1 MNKRMEA
8 LNISEINI
16 NDDMTKEFCNGWMI
30 YHAPERKRKKN
41 LAEKICK
48 DLKHISH
55 LIKAEPEN
63 VELGLLLELD
73 KLNEKFKSSV
83 SSKSSISSHAWNIG
97 EASTSATGEAFT
109 SGGWGDVVLL
119 DTDFQMLEPRQW
131 LNDTHM
137 DFYLN
142 I

>member
-1 MNKRMEA
+1 MEA
-8 LNISEINI
+8 LNISEIN
-16 NDDMTKEFCNGWMI
+16 DDVTKEFCNGWMI
-30 YHAPERKRKKN
+30 DHALERKRKKN

-48 DLKHISH
+48 DLKDISH

-109 SGGWGDVVLL
+109 SGGWGDVVIS
-119 DTDFQMLEPRQW
+119 DTDIQMLEPGQW
-131 LNDTHM
+131 LKIPIWTFTFSM
-137 DFYLN
+137 Y